1 MASVPTQGT
10 TTIVIQ
16 MSENAGG
23 ETGDTINNETPSPS
37 NPKQE
42 GNNSTNPV
50 KGGSNIQAK
59 LAVGLSLAKGAAT
72 QAVNSYVSQIGLMT
86 GDYYGQQQVEQGL
99 SAISKGAG
107 YGIAIGTQNY
117 VAAAAMLISDVT
129 SSVFEL
135 RKQRREREIANYEA
149 EQYAKRIGYSEGRR

>member
-50 KGGSNIQAK
+50 KGGSNIQGKIALNIQLIK
-59 LAVGLSLAKGAAT
+59 GLAK
-72 QAVNSYVSQIGLMT
+72 QSVNSYVSQIGLTT
-86 GDYYGQQQVEQGL
+86 GDYYGQQRVEKKIETLSTLAQYGVALASGNYFAAIIMAASQGI
-99 SAISKGAG
+99 SYAFEQRAI
-107 YGIAIGTQNY
+107 T
-117 VAAAAMLISDVT
+117 
-129 SSVFEL
+129 
-135 RKQRREREIANYEA
+135 REREIANYEA